1 MADTT
6 NGNGAILHVERH
18 PQYYISG
25 ADLSILVEHIQFRV
39 HRYFFERES
48 KYFASKLAGPASPG
62 QQPVGSSDSSAVVLE
77 DLTASQFENFLW
89 VFYNPRYSIYEA
101 GADVWETI
109 LTLAERWSFPEVKSL
124 SVRELEK
131 KSLTD
136 VKRIKL
142 YHLNNVDRNILIPR
156 YAALCER
163 EEPLTL
169 EEGLDL
175 GMETTL
181 MIAKGREEVR
191 AARLPSGA
199 RSPLTPTVHGE
210 DLRAVIRE
218 LFKIAPKAESGAEEP
233 EAATPIITGA
243 LTTTKPKTVTA
254 PAKPP
259 VEKPKIQTQT
269 KTKAGNKKAAKGPQ
283 TAVPPSST
291 PTTTTLTPPTK
302 ETKPL
307 SLPSTQEV
315 VDKTT
320 GQTKAEEEEGE
331 NKGEDKA
338 EKGEPVSAKDGTA
351 VGADGGAVAV
361 DAPAAGETDSA
372 LIDIVSPT
380 PTTTTANNTT
390 LPDDLFGST
399 TTTTN
404 TSLPDPLSNPF
415 SFSFGSPSSAF
426 GNTGFEP
433 NPKNVL

>member
-233 EAATPIITGA
+233 EAATPIITDNHKAENGDS
-243 LTTTKPKTVTA
+243 TGETA
-254 PAKPP
+254 SGEAEDPDANENEGGKQ
-259 VEKPKIQTQT
+259 KGGKGTANGGSSLLDT
-269 KTKAGNKKAAKGPQ
+269 DNNDTDSANKGNE
-283 TAVPPSST
+283 T
-291 PTTTTLTPPTK
+291 P
-302 ETKPL
+302 
-307 SLPSTQEV
+307 EV